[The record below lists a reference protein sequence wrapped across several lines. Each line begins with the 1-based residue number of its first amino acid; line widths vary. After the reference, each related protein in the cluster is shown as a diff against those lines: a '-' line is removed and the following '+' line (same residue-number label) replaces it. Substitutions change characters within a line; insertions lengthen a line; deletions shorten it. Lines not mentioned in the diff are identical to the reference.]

1 MFVNVVQF
9 PPIKPGREPAFE
21 QWFALSNS
29 LYEPFEGF
37 ISRRL
42 LKPRGGEGSYLGI
55 VEHQSEET
63 FMAMHTSVARE
74 QARRKV
80 DDILDGKPQPAFYTV
95 VVASNGREGDARA
108 ARNS

>member
-1 MFVNVVQF
+1 
-9 PPIKPGREPAFE
+9 
-21 QWFALSNS
+21 
-29 LYEPFEGF
+29 
-37 ISRRL
+37 
-42 LKPRGGEGSYLGI
+42 
-55 VEHQSEET
+55 
-63 FMAMHTSVARE
+63 MAMHTSVARE

>member
-9 PPIKPGREPAFE
+9 PPIKAGREPEFE
-21 QWFALSNS
+21 EWFAWSNS
-29 LYEPFEGF
+29 FYEPFEGF

-42 LKPRGGEGSYLGI
+42 LKPRRGEGPCLGI
-55 VEHQSEET
+55 VEHESEET

-80 DDILDGKPQPAFYTV
+80 AELFDGKPEPAFYDV
-95 VVASNGREGDARA
+95 VVASSSREGDDSAMQ
-108 ARNS
+108 NS